1 MRMPAPAERGSGRRA
16 LGEAVSESDRS
27 DQTAGAEGAASP
39 VAGNG
44 ELAAGIVA
52 TITQPLLVLDGALR
66 IELAN
71 RAFLEQFQVSPE
83 ETVGRRL
90 YDLGNGQWNIPEL
103 RRLLEEVL
111 SRQQA
116 VKHYRVERAFERI
129 GRRIMLVNANRIVRG
144 GARDRTLL
152 AITDITEREQLL
164 WELEGRREFAEKLID
179 SVREGLVVL
188 GWDLRVRSAN
198 QSFYR
203 SFGVEPVETEGRL
216 IYELGNGQW
225 NIPRLRTLLEDILP
239 RETRFDDFEVEH
251 EFEGIGQR
259 IMLVN
264 ACRLDHENL
273 VLLAIR
279 DVTEERRAKAQQEAL
294 MGELQHR
301 IKNILNNVRALSA
314 QTRRSSPTLE
324 AFAKAFDA
332 RLQALARTQDL
343 LVRGP
348 LEKVGL
354 ADLVRFE
361 LEACGGRE
369 GSNFALRG
377 PEVRLSPRDA
387 QAMAMTVHEL
397 TTNALKYG
405 ALSVDSGRVEVAWR
419 TEQRDGQPHLWL
431 HWREH
436 GLHVQDQ
443 APSKG
448 FGSRVIEDSLPYI
461 LGGTSELTFHADG
474 AECVIEF
481 PLPAE

>member
-1 MRMPAPAERGSGRRA
+1 M
-16 LGEAVSESDRS
+16 SESGAS
-27 DQTAGAEGAASP
+27 DQTVAAAVVTP
-39 VAGNG
+39 AVAGNG
-44 ELAAGIVA
+44 VLAAGIVA
-52 TITQPLLVLDGALR
+52 TITQPLLVLDGAGR

-71 RAFLEQFQVSPE
+71 PAFLEQFQVSSE
-83 ETVGRRL
+83 ETVGRQL
-90 YDLGNGQWNIPEL
+90 FELGNGQWNIPEL
-103 RRLLEEVL
+103 RRLLEEIL
-111 SRQQA
+111 SRQGA
-116 VKHYRVERAFERI
+116 VKNYRVEHEFERI
-129 GRRIMLVNANRIVRG
+129 GRKIMLVNANRIVRG
-144 GARDRTLL
+144 GALDRTLL

-198 QSFYR
+198 ESFYR
-203 SFGVEPVETEGRL
+203 GFGVEPAETEGRL

-251 EFEGIGQR
+251 EFERIGQR

-264 ACRLDHENL
+264 ACRLDHQNL
-273 VLLAIR
+273 ILLAIR

-314 QTRRSSPTLE
+314 QTRQNSPTLD
-324 AFAKAFDA
+324 AFAEAFDA

-348 LEKVGL
+348 LEKVVL

-361 LEACGGRE
+361 LDAAGGRE
-369 GSNFALRG
+369 GSNVTLEG
-377 PEVRLSPRDA
+377 PVVRLSPRDA
-387 QAMAMTVHEL
+387 QAMAMTIHEL

-405 ALSVDSGRVEVAWR
+405 ALSLESGRVGVAWR
-419 TEQRDGQPHLWL
+419 TEQRDGQAHLWL
-431 HWREH
+431 RWREH
-436 GLHVQDQ
+436 GLQVEDQ
-443 APSKG
+443 APIKG

-461 LGGTSELTFHADG
+461 LGGTSKLTFHADG